1 MRYALI
7 LALACANV
15 GTAAFAQHE
24 GHSDHSEPKHAQPVD
39 REQVDH
45 SEMDHGHQ
53 HSQNAAEPKMLAR
66 PPDSAGSGPPRAA
79 DAIWGADAMQDSR
92 AALAREHG
100 GMQLLWVQ
108 GDRLELR
115 TREGR
120 DRFLWDLQ
128 GWYGGDRDKLWVK
141 TEGASTTSSTKEG
154 DAELQLLYSRMISPF
169 WDAQFG
175 VRHDLKFGPGPNLNR
190 TYAVVGLQGLAPYWF
205 EVESALFV
213 SEKGDVSAR
222 FQGTYDLLFTQ
233 KLIAQGRFETSAALQ
248 DDPEFDVGSGFNN
261 VGVGIS
267 LRYECTQ
274 GFAPYVGVSWN
285 RSLGNTAD
293 LIRAKGNNIDDT
305 SVNFGIRMRF

>member
-1 MRYALI
+1 MENTKISGRRKLTI
-7 LALACANV
+7 SSLCL
-15 GTAAFAQHE
+15 GLFGMFATVQH
-24 GHSDHSEPKHAQPVD
+24 
-39 REQVDH
+39 
-45 SEMDHGHQ
+45 
-53 HSQNAAEPKMLAR
+53 
-66 PPDSAGSGPPRAA
+66 A
-79 DAIWGADAMQDSR
+79 DAQVMDEEKFGTVTVDQLEIRNNDS
-92 AALAREHG
+92 G
-100 GMQLLWVQ
+100 GNTLN
-108 GDRLELR
+108 
-115 TREGR
+115 
-120 DRFLWDLQ
+120 WDIQ

-169 WDAQFG
+169 WDVQFG

-205 EVESALFV
+205 EVEPALFV

-233 KLIAQGRFETSAALQ
+233 RLIAQGRFETSAALQ

-261 VGVGIS
+261 VGVGVR
-267 LRYECTQ
+267 LRYEITRE
-274 GFAPYVGVSWN
+274 FAPYVGVSWK

-293 LIRAKGNNIDDT
+293 LIRAKGNNIDNT